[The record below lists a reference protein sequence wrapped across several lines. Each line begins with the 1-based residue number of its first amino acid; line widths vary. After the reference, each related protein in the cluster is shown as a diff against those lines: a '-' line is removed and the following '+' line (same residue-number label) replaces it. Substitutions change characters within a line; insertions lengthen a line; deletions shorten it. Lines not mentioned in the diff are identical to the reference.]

1 VSPRTA
7 RLPRETPAR
16 NLLVL
21 APLSLERLAVR
32 AARRPVDVV
41 RTGMGPRR
49 SEQALPRLTA
59 TPARALAVVGFCGA
73 LDNTLSLGELVV
85 AGELRDPEGRVIAC
99 PGAEVLAEELVR
111 AGLRTRVGVIAS
123 ARHLVVGDARGRLTA
138 EGAIAVDME
147 SAWLAPAAAGR
158 PFVVV
163 RVVVD
168 TPDREVYRP
177 LATVNGILRASAVL
191 RRAVRPLEV
200 WARTVSSG
208 ATVESI

>member
-1 VSPRTA
+1 MS
-7 RLPRETPAR
+7 E
-16 NLLVL
+16 LLIA

-49 SEQALPRLTA
+49 SQQALPRLTA
-59 TPARALAVVGFCGA
+59 APARALAVVGFCGA
-73 LDNTLSLGELVV
+73 LDDGLSHGELVV
-85 AGELRDPEGRVIAC
+85 AGELRDPEGGVISCA
-99 PGAEVLAEELVR
+99 GAQELAAELAL
-111 AGLRTRVGVIAS
+111 AGIPVRVGTIAS
-123 ARHLVVGDARGRLTA
+123 VRRPVVGDARGRLAA

-158 PFVVV
+158 PFAVV
-163 RVVVD
+163 RVAVN
-168 TPDREVYRP
+168 TPAREVHRP

-200 WARTVSSG
+200 WARTARPALPWRRADPMPRPGVRS
-208 ATVESI
+208 

>member
-1 VSPRTA
+1 VS
-7 RLPRETPAR
+7 E
-16 NLLVL
+16 LLIA

-49 SEQALPRLTA
+49 SEQSVPRLTA
-59 TPARALAVVGFCGA
+59 APARALAVVGFCGA
-73 LDNTLSLGELVV
+73 LDGTLSPGELVV
-85 AGELRDPEGRVIAC
+85 ASELRDPEGGAIAC
-99 PGAEVLAEELVR
+99 PGAEALVDQLVR
-111 AGLRTRVGVIAS
+111 AGLRARAGVIAS
-123 ARHLVVGDARGRLTA
+123 ARRLVVGDARGRLA
-138 EGAIAVDME
+138 AAGAIAVDME

-158 PFVVV
+158 PFAVV

-168 TPDREVYRP
+168 TPEREVHRP
-177 LATVNGILRASAVL
+177 LATVSGIFRACAVL

-200 WARTVSSG
+200 WTGTVSSG

>member
-1 VSPRTA
+1 VS
-7 RLPRETPAR
+7 E
-16 NLLVL
+16 LLIA
-21 APLSLERLAVR
+21 APLSIERLAVR

-59 TPARALAVVGFCGA
+59 APARALAVVGFCGA
-73 LDNTLSLGELVV
+73 LDGTLGHGELVV
-85 AGELRDPEGRVIAC
+85 AGELRDPEGGVIAC
-99 PGAEVLAEELVR
+99 PGAEALVDELVR
-111 AGLRTRVGVIAS
+111 AGLRARAGVIAS
-123 ARHLVVGDARGRLTA
+123 ARRLVVGDARGRLAA

-158 PFVVV
+158 PFAVV

-168 TPDREVYRP
+168 TPDREVHRP

-191 RRAVRPLEV
+191 RRVVRPLEV
-200 WARTVSSG
+200 WARTASAG
-208 ATVESI
+208 ATVEAS